1 MVGDL
6 IQKKMNSIE
15 KQFILYEL
23 ALELKELDKPNLDY
37 KRIDNWRI
45 KPN

>member
-23 ALELKELDKPNLDY
+23 ALKLKELDKPNLDY
-37 KRIDNWRI
+37 KSINNCRI